1 MKIVIIGGG
10 SSGWITALAF
20 YYVKKT
26 NPDLDIT
33 LIESPTIK
41 KLSVGEST
49 FPSLA
54 TLVHEAGIDE
64 DDMLKKCNGTF
75 KWGTKFSGF
84 QDYDYYHP
92 VFGMPYMDND
102 IPMDNVFI
110 AHNKRIDLNCIG
122 THLMHNRKKPIKKY
136 VSQSL
141 LKANPIWLGKPS
153 RVGPYAYHL
162 DINKFVDYVKD
173 FCTKNDSMDV
183 IYNTVVD
190 VERDD
195 TGIFTNAVCEDGLKV
210 GGDFF
215 IDCSGFSRLVF
226 GQILKEKFI
235 SFKHLLP
242 VDHAIPFNIKVD
254 PPGYPGIQNEK
265 FNKVRES
272 NVTATTL
279 NSGWAWTIPLRDK
292 TSRGYV
298 YGSDFTTED
307 KVIKELEETYG
318 EIEINSNPIDL
329 KTGVFERSS
338 IKNMAAVGLSSGF
351 IEPLE
356 SNATTITTGQAN
368 YLAHLLTGSMQ
379 HTGGKYDINLI
390 SDLYNKHSAKTY
402 SHFLGFIKLHYT
414 NVHRNDT
421 KFWKHVRNDLQSFD
435 RLNKFLDD
443 IKYNNLSVR
452 LPDGND
458 FYIDELEEDFGL
470 SSWLLVLQAV
480 GLIDSSCVDK
490 KIKEIPFKPVEDFVN
505 EEIRYYINLLKE
517 NSYE

>member
-20 YYVKKT
+20 YYVKTT

-33 LIESPTIK
+33 LIESPVIK
-41 KLSVGEST
+41 KLAVGEST

-54 TLVHEAGIDE
+54 TLVHEVGIDE

-84 QDYDYYHP
+84 QEHDYYHP
-92 VFGMPYMDND
+92 VFGMPFVEND

-110 AHNKRIDLNCIG
+110 AHNKRIDLSCIG
-122 THLMHNRKKPIKKY
+122 THLMQNHKKPIKKY

-141 LKANPIWLGKPS
+141 LKENPIWLGKPS
-153 RVGPYAYHL
+153 RIGPYAYHF

-173 FCTKNDSMDV
+173 FCTKNDSMEL

-195 TGIFTNAVCEDGLKV
+195 SGNFTNAVCRDGQKFS
-210 GGDFF
+210 GDFF

-226 GQILKEKFI
+226 GKILKEKFI

-242 VDHAIPFNIKVD
+242 VDHAIPFTVK
-254 PPGYPGIQNEK
+254 NEK
-265 FNKVRES
+265 FNELRKG
-272 NVTATTL
+272 NVTATTH
-279 NSGWAWTIPLRDK
+279 NSGWAWEIPIRDK

-298 YGSDFTTED
+298 YGSEFSTED
-307 KVIKELEETYG
+307 EVIRELEEIYG
-318 EIEINSNPIDL
+318 KIEPASRPIDL

-338 IKNMAAVGLSSGF
+338 VKNMAAVGLSSGF

-368 YLAHLLTGSMQ
+368 YLAHLLSGAML
-379 HTGGKYDINLI
+379 HKDGKKDINLI

-402 SHFLGFIKLHYT
+402 SHFLGFIKLHYANAYRT
-414 NVHRNDT
+414 DT

-443 IKYNNLSVR
+443 IKYNKLSIR

-470 SSWLLVLQAV
+470 SSWLLVLQAG

-490 KIKEIPFKPVEDFVN
+490 KIRELPFEPVEAFMK
-505 EEIRYYINLLKE
+505 EEIRHYINLLKE
-517 NSYE
+517 NKYE

>member
-20 YYVKKT
+20 YYVKTT

-33 LIESPTIK
+33 LIESPVIK
-41 KLSVGEST
+41 KLAVGEST

-54 TLVHEAGIDE
+54 TLLHEAGIDE
-64 DDMLKKCNGTF
+64 DDMLKKCNGTY

-84 QDYDYYHP
+84 QEYDYYHP
-92 VFGMPYMDND
+92 VFGMPFIEND
-102 IPMDNVFI
+102 VPMDNVFI
-110 AHNKRIDLNCIG
+110 AHNKRIDLSCIG
-122 THLMHNRKKPIKKY
+122 THLMQNYRKPIKKY
-136 VSQSL
+136 VSQSF
-141 LKANPIWLGKPS
+141 LKEDPAWLGKPS
-153 RVGPYAYHL
+153 RVGPYAFHF
-162 DINKFVDYVKD
+162 DINKFVNYVKD
-173 FCTKNDSMDV
+173 FLAKNDTMNV
-183 IYNTVVD
+183 ISNTVVD

-195 TGIFTNAVCEDGLKV
+195 SGNFTNVVCKDGLKV
-210 GGDFF
+210 SGDFF
-215 IDCSGFSRLVF
+215 VDCSGFSRLVF
-226 GQILKEKFI
+226 GKILKEKFI

-242 VDHAIPFNIKVD
+242 VDYAIPFTVK
-254 PPGYPGIQNEK
+254 NEK
-265 FNKVRES
+265 FNKLRKV
-272 NVTATTL
+272 NVTATTH
-279 NSGWAWTIPLRDK
+279 NSGWAWEIPLRDK

-307 KVIKELEETYG
+307 EVVRELEEIYG
-318 EIEINSNPIDL
+318 KIEISSKPIDL

-338 IKNMAAVGLSSGF
+338 VKNMAAVGLSSGF

-368 YLAHLLTGSMQ
+368 YLAHLLSGTILYRD
-379 HTGGKYDINLI
+379 GKKDINLV

-402 SHFLGFIKLHYT
+402 SHFLGFIKLHYA
-414 NVHRNDT
+414 NVYRNDT
-421 KFWKHVRNDLQSFD
+421 KFWKHVQNDLQSFD

-443 IKYNNLSVR
+443 IKYNKLSIR

-480 GLIDSSCVDK
+480 GLIDSSSVDK
-490 KIKEIPFKPVEDFVN
+490 KIKELPLKPAEGFIK

-517 NSYE
+517 NRYE